1 VQALTAIHGVVD
13 AGLFVGLTDTV
24 IVAGPE
30 GVRELAFPGKA
41 R

>member
-1 VQALTAIHGVVD
+1 
-13 AGLFVGLTDTV
+13 VGLTDTV